1 MDFRLI
7 VLSLSLWL
15 IPAYGDTMTELDE
28 LAQTVYQ
35 YPNKTLTQIS
45 ALEQRL
51 DQEAT
56 SEENRLRLSL
66 LKCEAFV
73 QLGENEAAINL
84 EIGRAHV

>member
-1 MDFRLI
+1 MQLLMKNQYNAAKGNRNSTLVPELLKMDFRLI

-56 SEENRLRLSL
+56 SEENRLRL
-66 LKCEAFV
+66 
-73 QLGENEAAINL
+73 
-84 EIGRAHV
+84 